1 MDKILSGKT
10 VAIDIK
16 RQIKSYTEE
25 LKASGKSLKISSILV
40 GDDGGSVYYQ
50 NFQEKLANNLGIDFE
65 KIKLDESISEENLK
79 LKIEEL
85 NKDDSV
91 NGIMLLL
98 PLPKHIDERSV
109 TNLIDADKD
118 LDCLSEVSVGRFYK
132 GEKCFMPCTPN
143 SVITLLKAY
152 NIEIEGKEVVI
163 IGRSN
168 IVGKPLFQMFL
179 NENAT
184 VTVCHSRTK
193 NLKEVCKR
201 ANILVVAIGRANFID
216 SSYVREGA
224 VVIDVGTSEVN
235 GKITGDVNFDDVY
248 EKASLITPVPGGVG
262 SLTTTLLLKN
272 VCKEL
277 DYNETKDIIC
287 W

>member
-98 PLPKHIDERSV
+98 PLPKHIDERAV

-118 LDCLSEVSVGRFYK
+118 LDCLSELSVGRFYK

-184 VTVCHSRTK
+184 VTVCHSKTK

-201 ANILVVAIGRANFID
+201 ADILVVAIGRANFID

-235 GKITGDVNFDDVY
+235 GKIMGDVNFDDVY

-277 DYNETKDIIC
+277 D
-287 W
+287 

>member
-16 RQIKSYTEE
+16 GQIKNYTEE

-98 PLPKHIDERSV
+98 PLPKHIDERAV

-201 ANILVVAIGRANFID
+201 ADILVVAIGRANFID
-216 SSYVREGA
+216 SSYVREGS

-277 DYNETKDIIC
+277 D
-287 W
+287 

>member
-16 RQIKSYTEE
+16 GQIKSYTEE

-50 NFQEKLANNLGIDFE
+50 NFQEKLANSLGIDFE

-98 PLPKHIDERSV
+98 PLPKHIDERVV

-184 VTVCHSRTK
+184 VTVCHSKTK

-201 ANILVVAIGRANFID
+201 ADILVAAIGRANFID

-277 DYNETKDIIC
+277 D
-287 W
+287 

>member
-1 MDKILSGKT
+1 MDKVLSGKT

-16 RQIKSYTEE
+16 GQIKNYTEE
-25 LKASGKSLKISSILV
+25 LKASGKTLKISSILV

-50 NFQEKLANNLGIDFE
+50 NFQEKLANNLGIEFD
-65 KIKLDESISEENLK
+65 KIKLSEDISEDELK

-85 NKDDSV
+85 NKDESV

-98 PLPKHIDERSV
+98 PLPKHIDERTV
-109 TNLIDADKD
+109 TNLIDANKD
-118 LDCLSEVSVGRFYK
+118 LDCLSEISVGRFYK

-163 IGRSN
+163 VGRSN

-184 VTVCHSRTK
+184 ITVCHSRTK
-193 NLKEVCKR
+193 NLKEVCMR
-201 ANILVVAIGRANFID
+201 ADILVVAIGKANFID

-224 VVIDVGTSEVN
+224 VVIDVGTSEVD

-248 EKASLITPVPGGVG
+248 EKASFITPVPGGVG

-277 DYNETKDIIC
+277 D
-287 W
+287 

>member
-16 RQIKSYTEE
+16 GQIKNYTEE

-98 PLPKHIDERSV
+98 PLPKHIDERAV

-184 VTVCHSRTK
+184 VTVSHSRTK

-201 ANILVVAIGRANFID
+201 ADILVVAIGRANFID

-277 DYNETKDIIC
+277 D
-287 W
+287 

>member
-16 RQIKSYTEE
+16 GQIKNYTEE

-152 NIEIEGKEVVI
+152 NVEIEGKEVVI

-201 ANILVVAIGRANFID
+201 ADILVVAIGRANFID

-277 DYNETKDIIC
+277 D
-287 W
+287 

>member
-98 PLPKHIDERSV
+98 PLPKHIDERAV

-143 SVITLLKAY
+143 SVITLLKDY

-201 ANILVVAIGRANFID
+201 ADILVVAIGRANFID

-224 VVIDVGTSEVN
+224 IVIDVGTSEVN

-277 DYNETKDIIC
+277 D
-287 W
+287 

>member
-1 MDKILSGKT
+1 
-10 VAIDIK
+10 
-16 RQIKSYTEE
+16 
-25 LKASGKSLKISSILV
+25 
-40 GDDGGSVYYQ
+40 
-50 NFQEKLANNLGIDFE
+50 
-65 KIKLDESISEENLK
+65 
-79 LKIEEL
+79 
-85 NKDDSV
+85 
-91 NGIMLLL
+91 MLLL
-98 PLPKHIDERSV
+98 PLPKHIDERVV

-184 VTVCHSRTK
+184 VTVCHSKTK

-201 ANILVVAIGRANFID
+201 ADILVVAIGRANFID

-248 EKASLITPVPGGVG
+248 EKTSLITPVPGGVG

-277 DYNETKDIIC
+277 D
-287 W
+287 

>member
-16 RQIKSYTEE
+16 GQIKNYTEE

-50 NFQEKLANNLGIDFE
+50 NFQEKLANNLGINFE

-98 PLPKHIDERSV
+98 PLPKHIDERAV

-201 ANILVVAIGRANFID
+201 ADILVVAIGRANFID

-277 DYNETKDIIC
+277 D
-287 W
+287 

>member
-16 RQIKSYTEE
+16 GQIKNYTEE

-98 PLPKHIDERSV
+98 PLPKHIDERAV

-118 LDCLSEVSVGRFYK
+118 LDCLAEVSVGRFYK

-201 ANILVVAIGRANFID
+201 ADILVVAIGRANFID

-277 DYNETKDIIC
+277 D
-287 W
+287 

>member
-10 VAIDIK
+10 VAVEIK
-16 RQIKSYTEE
+16 EKIKSYAED
-25 LKASGKSLKISSILV
+25 LKAKGETLKISSILV
-40 GDDGGSVYYQ
+40 GNDGGSVYYQ
-50 NFQEKLANNLGIDFE
+50 NFQEKLANNLGIEFN
-65 KIKLDESISEENLK
+65 KIKLDENISEDELK
-79 LKIEEL
+79 LKIQEL
-85 NKDDSV
+85 NSDERV

-98 PLPKHIDERSV
+98 PLPNHIDERSV
-109 TNLIDADKD
+109 TNIINPDKD

-132 GEKCFMPCTPN
+132 GEKTYLPCTPN

-184 VTVCHSRTK
+184 VTLCHSRTK
-193 NLKEVCKR
+193 NLKDVCKR
-201 ANILVVAIGRANFID
+201 ADILVVAIGRANFID

-224 VVIDVGTSEVN
+224 VVIDVGTSEVD

-248 EKASLITPVPGGVG
+248 DKASFITPVPGGVG

-272 VCKEL
+272 ICREL
-277 DYNETKDIIC
+277 D
-287 W
+287 

>member
-98 PLPKHIDERSV
+98 PLPKHIDERTV

-184 VTVCHSRTK
+184 VTVCHSKTK

-201 ANILVVAIGRANFID
+201 ADILVVAIGRANFID

-277 DYNETKDIIC
+277 D
-287 W
+287 